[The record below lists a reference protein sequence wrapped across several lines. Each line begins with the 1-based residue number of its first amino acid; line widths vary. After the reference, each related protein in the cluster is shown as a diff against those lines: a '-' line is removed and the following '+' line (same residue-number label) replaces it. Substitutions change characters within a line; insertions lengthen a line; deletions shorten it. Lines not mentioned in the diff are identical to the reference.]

1 MSPYA
6 SVIIPTHNRAA
17 TLAAAVASVQR
28 QTVSDIEIL
37 IVGDGPTPD
46 VVTAAEALTRM
57 DTRVRFLSFEKAPA
71 DGGLNIDRA
80 IRQARSERIFYNDD
94 DDVWLPQHV
103 ETLGPALEHVDIVDT
118 LPVSV
123 GVIAIGGEQR
133 LHGTLVNSGNERIRQ
148 LLAEG
153 RLKLTFD
160 THVAHR
166 RSSYIELGSPRV
178 AASGLSINAF
188 LAAFASAR
196 SIRWTTLPIAT
207 ALSLHGAAR
216 VGATPSERRTEIE
229 TWLARSASWTPSA
242 LLERIDFAW
251 HLARTMLVE
260 APRANDTVAD
270 YLARLGIAWEQTS
283 APDADAGGRSLAI
296 PLTPQQRR
304 AVEWLFAGFQ
314 GRIDRRESAT
324 TLLSLLDCVL
334 GGSSIALALGIL
346 KSPRKS
352 AVLEVCSR
360 LRKQCPEAAFLLDL
374 LETYLM
380 VGAKRNTAAARAR
393 VERLASED
401 RLPAY
406 DRTRLL
412 VECDLAEG
420 ASDVAIRRLQQV
432 WSQKTAPAAAGMELA
447 QLLMMSAR
455 APEAT
460 VLCRD
465 LERHMT
471 EPPLAQMVATLDHMW
486 AELDAIPPYRLPPGG
501 LLRMPDGTSATIS
514 RQIDGAVDAVHLEG
528 EFAFF
533 RGWAVDRAARQ
544 PAQHVVAMVNGQ
556 AHGFAKPA
564 LSRPDVA
571 AALHRPAAEM
581 SGYLMA
587 ARLPAG
593 STAAD
598 VRVFAISAGHAGEL
612 KLPATN
618 AGDRSSPRGSLWRRY
633 AILRWVAALHAR
645 ERSS

>member
-17 TLAAAVASVQR
+17 TLAIAVASVQR

-46 VVTAAEALTRM
+46 VVVAAEALASTDSRI
-57 DTRVRFLSFEKAPA
+57 RFLPFEKAPA
-71 DGGLNIDRA
+71 DGGANIDRA
-80 IRQARSERIFYNDD
+80 VREAQSERIFYNDD

-103 ETLGPALEHVDIVDT
+103 EVLGPALDHAQIVDT

-123 GVIAIGGEQR
+123 GVITIGCEQR

-188 LAAFASAR
+188 LAAFASAS
-196 SIRWTTLPIAT
+196 SIRWTTLPTTT

-216 VGATPSERRTEIE
+216 VGATPSERRTEIK
-229 TWLARSASWTPSA
+229 TWLARSASWTPSG
-242 LLERIDFAW
+242 LLERTDFAW
-251 HLARTMLVE
+251 HLVRTMVAE
-260 APRANDTVAD
+260 APRVDDTVSG
-270 YLARLGIAWEQTS
+270 YLARHGIAWDQTS
-283 APDADAGGRSLAI
+283 AADADAGRRSLAI
-296 PLTPQQRR
+296 PLTSQQRR
-304 AVEWLFAGFQ
+304 VVEWAFAGFQ
-314 GRIDRRESAT
+314 GRLDGNPSDA

-334 GGSSIALALGIL
+334 GGTSVALALKIL
-346 KSPRKS
+346 KPSHQS
-352 AVLEVCSR
+352 AALDISAR
-360 LRKQCPEAAFLLDL
+360 IRKQRPEAAFLLDL

-380 VGAKRNTAAARAR
+380 LGENRNTAPARAKA
-393 VERLASED
+393 EQLASDD
-401 RLPAY
+401 RLPPF

-412 VECDLAEG
+412 VECDLREG
-420 ASDVAIRRLQQV
+420 TSDVAIRRLQEA
-432 WSQKTAPAAAGMELA
+432 WSQKIAPTAAGLELA

-455 APEAT
+455 VPEAT
-460 VLCRD
+460 ALCRD
-465 LERHMT
+465 LERHVT
-471 EPPLAQMVATLDHMW
+471 EPLLTRMMATLDHMW
-486 AELDAIPPYRLPPGG
+486 AELQAIPPYELTRDGT
-501 LLRMPDGTSATIS
+501 LRMPDGTRATSS

-544 PAQHVVAMVNGQ
+544 PAQHVVAMIDGR
-556 AHGFAKPA
+556 AHGVATPA
-564 LSRPDVA
+564 LSRPDIA
-571 AALHRPAAEM
+571 TALRQPGAEM

-587 ARLPAG
+587 ARLPMG
-593 STAAD
+593 STALPD
-598 VRVFAISAGHAGEL
+598 MRVFAISAGRAREL
-612 KLPATN
+612 KLPAN
-618 AGDRSSPRGSLWRRY
+618 RRPRRGY
-633 AILRWVAALHAR
+633 AILRWLAAFQAR

>member
-17 TLAAAVASVQR
+17 TLATAVASVQR

-46 VVTAAEALTRM
+46 VAAAAEALASM
-57 DTRVRFLSFEKAPA
+57 DRRVQFLPFEKAPA

-103 ETLGPALEHVDIVDT
+103 ETLGPALDHAHIVDT

-133 LHGTLVNSGNERIRQ
+133 LHGTLVNSGNERVRQ
-148 LLAEG
+148 LLAEA

-166 RSSYIELGSPRV
+166 RSSYVKLGSPRV

-196 SIRWTTLPIAT
+196 SIRWTTLPTAT

-216 VGATPSERRTEIE
+216 VSATPSERRIEID

-251 HLARTMLVE
+251 HLVRTMFAE
-260 APRANDTVAD
+260 APRVDDTVSG
-270 YLARLGIAWEQTS
+270 YLARYGIAWDQTS
-283 APDADAGGRSLAI
+283 APDADAGRRSLAI
-296 PLTPQQRR
+296 PFTSQQRR
-304 AVEWLFAGFQ
+304 AVEWAFASFQ
-314 GRIDRRESAT
+314 GHLNGNPSDA

-334 GGSSIALALGIL
+334 GATSVALALKIL
-346 KSPRKS
+346 KPSHQS
-352 AVLEVCSR
+352 AALDICAR
-360 LRKQCPEAAFLLDL
+360 LRKQRPEAAFLLDL

-380 VGAKRNTAAARAR
+380 LGENRNTAPARAKA
-393 VERLASED
+393 ERLATED
-401 RLPAY
+401 RLPPF

-412 VECDLAEG
+412 VECDLAER
-420 ASDVAIRRLQQV
+420 ASDAAIRRLQQA
-432 WSQKTAPAAAGMELA
+432 WSQKTAPIAAGLELA

-460 VLCRD
+460 ALCRD
-465 LERHMT
+465 LEGRVT
-471 EPPLAQMVATLDHMW
+471 EPLLTQMMTTLDRMW
-486 AELDAIPPYRLPPGG
+486 TELEAIPPYQLAPRGA
-501 LLRMPDGTSATIS
+501 LRMPDGTSAATS

-544 PAQHVVAMVNGQ
+544 PAQHVVVVIDGR
-556 AHGFAKPA
+556 AHGVATPA
-564 LSRPDVA
+564 LSRPDIA
-571 AALHRPAAEM
+571 AALRQPGAEM

-587 ARLPAG
+587 ARLPTG
-593 STAAD
+593 SATLPDLRA
-598 VRVFAISAGHAGEL
+598 FAISAGRAREL
-612 KLPATN
+612 KLPAN
-618 AGDRSSPRGSLWRRY
+618 CRPRRGY
-633 AILRWVAALHAR
+633 AILRWFAALHAR